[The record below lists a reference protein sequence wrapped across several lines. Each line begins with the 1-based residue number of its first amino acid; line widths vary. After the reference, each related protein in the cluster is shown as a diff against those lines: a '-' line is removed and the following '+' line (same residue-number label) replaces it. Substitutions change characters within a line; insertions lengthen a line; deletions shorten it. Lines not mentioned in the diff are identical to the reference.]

1 MNLVGARLLLVLC
14 TLAASGL
21 AREVRAEDPKAAAH
35 EHFDKGLTAWN
46 DQRFGEAIGEFE
58 KAFELW
64 PDYRVLY
71 NIGKVRVALGRSVEA
86 VDAFETYLAQGGDEL
101 AQDRKQEVRDA
112 IAAQMSHIATLDVK
126 VSIEGAEVRIDGK
139 LIGRSPLA
147 GALRITEG
155 KHTLEALSPGR
166 TTQLREL
173 ELQGATSTE
182 VVLTFPPPVRLE
194 PRPAG
199 PAPLL
204 TASPTARR
212 WRAVG
217 YGLAGA
223 GLVMTIVGAVFAY
236 EGATDANAARA
247 RAVEAAMPL
256 PPAAP
261 NFGSY
266 DTAKLAFDNAKTR
279 NELGWALVGVGAA
292 ALVGGGTLALVWS
305 GSSSDGIALRGSW

>member
-112 IAAQMSHIATLDVK
+112 IAAQMSHIATLDVRCPRRRG
-126 VSIEGAEVRIDGK
+126 GADRRQARR
-139 LIGRSPLA
+139 RSPLA
-147 GALRITEG
+147 GPLRVTEG

-166 TTQLREL
+166 PMQLREL
-173 ELQGATSTE
+173 ELPGATSTE
-182 VVLTFPPPVRLE
+182 VVLTFPPPRE
-194 PRPAG
+194 ARAGGPPPRP
-199 PAPLL
+199 
-204 TASPTARR
+204 
-212 WRAVG
+212 RAV
-217 YGLAGA
+217 
-223 GLVMTIVGAVFAY
+223 
-236 EGATDANAARA
+236 
-247 RAVEAAMPL
+247 
-256 PPAAP
+256 
-261 NFGSY
+261 S
-266 DTAKLAFDNAKTR
+266 
-279 NELGWALVGVGAA
+279 
-292 ALVGGGTLALVWS
+292 
-305 GSSSDGIALRGSW
+305 